1 MGIIDLTHHPTIS
14 NILFNGATSIDSAY
28 FVSTLNELEIPANFF
43 NASLRQINL
52 KAAYSSSFLNLLDD
66 LSDHQVGECQFISLL
81 PLIESY
87 YMHLWRSGEYYRD
100 FARIYSFMDFNVRKL
115 WIIRRCCLVRPPE
128 NSFIDLWILA
138 VCLGCN
144 CFFYD
149 IEPCPSITIS
159 PNLALFDYSP

>member
-14 NILFNGATSIDSAY
+14 NLLFNGATSIASAY
-28 FVSTLNELEIPANFF
+28 FVTTLNELEIPANLFD
-43 NASLRQINL
+43 ASLRQTNL
-52 KAAYSSSFLNLLDD
+52 KSAYSSSFVNLFEDM
-66 LSDHQVGECQFISLL
+66 SDHLVGECQTLFLL
-81 PLIESY
+81 SIMDSY
-87 YMHLWRSGEYYRD
+87 YLHLWRNDEYYRD

-115 WIIRRCCLVRPPE
+115 WVIRHNWVMPPE
-128 NSFIDLWILA
+128 NSFLDFWILA

-149 IEPCPSITIS
+149 LEPDPSITVS